1 MEWRGIE
8 WIVPIY
14 NLLILLMPIF
24 GFIAFWRRIKQKAL
38 TKARGFLYYSL
49 LVISPVVT
57 YTVLFF
63 GLVGLE
69 EMTHTALLSEGL
81 ARSFLIMIGFGL
93 IVCLVSLAIFGIALA
108 LISNQALSPNQANP
122 RADVK
127 NRRG

>member
-24 GFIAFWRRIKQKAL
+24 SFIAFWRRIKQKAL

-57 YTVLFF
+57 YTVFFF

-69 EMTHTALLSEGL
+69 KMTNTALLSEGL
-81 ARSFLIMIGFGL
+81 ARSFLIMVGFGL
-93 IVCLVSLAIFGIALA
+93 IVWLVSLAIFGIALA
-108 LISNQALSPNQANP
+108 LISNQALLPSQANP
-122 RADVK
+122 ADVK
-127 NRRG
+127 KRRG